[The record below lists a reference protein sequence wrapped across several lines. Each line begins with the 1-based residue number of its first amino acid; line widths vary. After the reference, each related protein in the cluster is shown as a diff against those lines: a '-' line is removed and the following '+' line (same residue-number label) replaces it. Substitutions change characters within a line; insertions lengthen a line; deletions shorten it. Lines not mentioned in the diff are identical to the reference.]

1 MRKYFVTG
9 LLILVPL
16 VITVWVISMIVGTL
30 DQSLLLLPVSWRPEA
45 LVGFHIQTDE
55 MTQDGFRFRVET
67 FVDDTQSA
75 LWKYE
80 DGHGPVSQWTGQV
93 WT

>member
-1 MRKYFVTG
+1 MF
-9 LLILVPL
+9 P
-16 VITVWVISMIVGTL
+16 
-30 DQSLLLLPVSWRPEA
+30 
-45 LVGFHIQTDE
+45 IQTDE